1 MKQKKKK
8 KERNQRK
15 KTNDRLITDKIIGYI
30 RTLFEQQEDHD
41 KPKIVSN
48 FYNNIYIEYE
58 SNGDIN
64 RNLSL
69 DEYLNKIKPYLRD
82 IIIDLQISDT
92 WKIQLTIAINFISSI
107 DVEKEHVIHSRSD
120 NIKFTSYNDM
130 NKVVDKLFD
139 LFSAT
144 YQVNLETSMRGNDF
158 IFDSVQKMYYKCHK
172 LNFRRG
178 GSYIDYP
185 DQIKKKKPTINPKNK
200 DDKFLQYAVMVALYY
215 EEIKWNSEG
224 VSNI

>member
-1 MKQKKKK
+1 
-8 KERNQRK
+8 
-15 KTNDRLITDKIIGYI
+15 
-30 RTLFEQQEDHD
+30 
-41 KPKIVSN
+41 
-48 FYNNIYIEYE
+48 
-58 SNGDIN
+58 
-64 RNLSL
+64 
-69 DEYLNKIKPYLRD
+69 
-82 IIIDLQISDT
+82 
-92 WKIQLTIAINFISSI
+92 
-107 DVEKEHVIHSRSD
+107 
-120 NIKFTSYNDM
+120 M

-178 GSYIDYP
+178 GSHIDYP
-185 DQIKKKKPTINPKNK
+185 DWIKQKKPTINPKNK

>member
-15 KTNDRLITDKIIGYI
+15 KINDRLITDKIIGYI

-69 DEYLNKIKPYLRD
+69 DEYLNKIKPYLRN

-107 DVEKEHVIHSRSD
+107 DVEKEHVMHSRSD
-120 NIKFTSYNDM
+120 NI
-130 NKVVDKLFD
+130 
-139 LFSAT
+139 
-144 YQVNLETSMRGNDF
+144 NLRL
-158 IFDSVQKMYYKCHK
+158 I
-172 LNFRRG
+172 
-178 GSYIDYP
+178 
-185 DQIKKKKPTINPKNK
+185 TI
-200 DDKFLQYAVMVALYY
+200 
-215 EEIKWNSEG
+215 
-224 VSNI
+224 